1 MIILESIQNF
11 CENKITREAIHHIP
25 KSNYSYGYDK
35 DTLHLRI
42 KTKKGEINKAE
53 LRIGDPYDWDK
64 GGCDGGNMNS
74 TGGVWTGGN
83 TYPMRKEVE
92 TEYFDHWIAEFK
104 PPKKRSRYA
113 FILEGK
119 NEKILYTEKRIHEL
133 GTKDDMSILSR
144 INDFYC
150 FPYLNNIDVPK
161 APKWAKDTIWY
172 QIFPD
177 RFNNGDSSINPKNVM
192 PWGTEPTE
200 HNFMGGDLR
209 GIINKLDYF
218 LELGIN
224 GLYFCPIFKATQ
236 NHRYDTIDYM
246 EIDPALG
253 TKEDFKELVE
263 KAHKKG
269 IKIML
274 DAVFNHMG
282 YFSYQWQDVILNG
295 EKSKYKDWFHIN
307 KFPVVDK
314 PFEELDGRNLN
325 YETFGRTPL
334 MPKLNT
340 ENKEVVEYLL
350 NVAEYWSKEMNIDAW
365 RLDVCNEV
373 DHVFWRK
380 FRERVLLAN
389 PETYI
394 LGEVWHD
401 GLPWLMGDQFDAVMN
416 YPLGDAIKDYFI
428 TNYIDAE
435 KFKYMINQISV
446 NYPIQVVESTFNL
459 LDSHDTPRILTVAN
473 GNKDKVKLAFLFMFT
488 QVGAPC
494 IYYGTEVGMEG
505 NQGMGQEFHR
515 RCMIWDESKQDKEM
529 FKFMQRLISIKK
541 EYKQFSSVNID
552 WIQAKKDSDILI
564 YRKENITIIIN
575 NSNEKAEVKLP
586 GYLKNSKGKDLFKL
600 ENVEIT
606 DKLNLNAY
614 EFKVILN

>member
-1 MIILESIQNF
+1 
-11 CENKITREAIHHIP
+11 
-25 KSNYSYGYDK
+25 
-35 DTLHLRI
+35 
-42 KTKKGEINKAE
+42 
-53 LRIGDPYDWDK
+53 
-64 GGCDGGNMNS
+64 
-74 TGGVWTGGN
+74 
-83 TYPMRKEVE
+83 
-92 TEYFDHWIAEFK
+92 
-104 PPKKRSRYA
+104 
-113 FILEGK
+113 
-119 NEKILYTEKRIHEL
+119 
-133 GTKDDMSILSR
+133 
-144 INDFYC
+144 
-150 FPYLNNIDVPK
+150 
-161 APKWAKDTIWY
+161 
-172 QIFPD
+172 
-177 RFNNGDSSINPKNVM
+177 
-192 PWGTEPTE
+192 
-200 HNFMGGDLR
+200 
-209 GIINKLDYF
+209 
-218 LELGIN
+218 
-224 GLYFCPIFKATQ
+224 
-236 NHRYDTIDYM
+236 
-246 EIDPALG
+246 
-253 TKEDFKELVE
+253 
-263 KAHKKG
+263 
-269 IKIML
+269 
-274 DAVFNHMG
+274 
-282 YFSYQWQDVILNG
+282 
-295 EKSKYKDWFHIN
+295 
-307 KFPVVDK
+307 
-314 PFEELDGRNLN
+314 
-325 YETFGRTPL
+325 
-334 MPKLNT
+334 
-340 ENKEVVEYLL
+340 
-350 NVAEYWSKEMNIDAW
+350 MNIDAW

-552 WIQAKKDSDILI
+552 WIQAKKDGDTLI

-586 GYLKNSKGKDLFKL
+586 EYLKNSKGKDLFKL
-600 ENVEIT
+600 ENVELT